1 MAARAAGK
9 KAAPKKKTAEDEK
22 KYLCP
27 YCMKEKKK
35 SEFYVCTDPRVLT
48 GITSMCKDC
57 VKKIA
62 LSWDEN
68 RQEFGA
74 CTKKSVMEALE
85 YIDRPFLENL
95 WNSSYAEWADDKSQ
109 HRRTTIWDCYIK
121 NVSLVNYRGM
131 RWRDGDIFQTYV
143 EDAKQVAALEDGNRD
158 MAQTLINSQEVDN
171 ECEKNRKD
179 VIRLLGYDPFE
190 GEKIEDQPL
199 LYSQLIGYLDSGGD
213 TSDDIMR
220 TSSAITIVRGFSQ
233 QAKIDDKIAKAM
245 ANSNANTSELKTLLD
260 AKKNLSATI
269 SQLAEQSCLSL
280 KHNKNASKGEN
291 TWTGKIKKLKD
302 IDLREAEVNG
312 FDIGTCRG
320 MQQVLEI
327 SDASILKQLRLD
339 ESEWSDMVA
348 EMRVDNQQLRI
359 ERDNYKEINRILLQE
374 NLDLKDFLE
383 EHGITI
389 DLNLRDLKSIYSV
402 FANKDEEI
410 ENSDEDSEYDED
422 LEASNGILEEMSDEV
437 ESDGDSDE

>member
-1 MAARAAGK
+1 MARSAGK
-9 KAAPKKKTAEDEK
+9 KTTSTKKTVADDK

-27 YCMKEKKK
+27 YCLKEKKK
-35 SEFYVCTDPRVLT
+35 SEFYVSTDPRVLT

-57 VKKIA
+57 VRKIA
-62 LSWDEN
+62 LAWDDN

-74 CTKKSVMEALE
+74 CTKKTVMDALE
-85 YIDRPFLENL
+85 YIDRPFLNNL
-95 WNSSYAEWADDKSQ
+95 WDSSYAEWADDTSQ
-109 HRRTTIWDCYIK
+109 KRRFTIWDAYIK
-121 NVSLVNYRGM
+121 NVAMKQYNGL
-131 RWRDGDIFQTYV
+131 RWRDGDIFNTYV
-143 EDAKQVAALEDGNRD
+143 EDAKQVAALESGNKE
-158 MAQTLINSQEVDN
+158 AAKTLISSQEVNN
-171 ECEKNRKD
+171 EFEKNRKD

-213 TSDDIMR
+213 GNDDIMR

-245 ANSNANTSELKTLLD
+245 ANTNANTSELKTLLD
-260 AKKNLSATI
+260 AKKNLSSTI

-302 IDLREAEVNG
+302 MDLRAAEVNG

-327 SDASILKQLRLD
+327 SDASIMKQLALD
-339 ESEWSDMVA
+339 ESEWSDIVA
-348 EMRVDNQQLRI
+348 EQRQTIVNLQK
-359 ERDNYKEINRILLQE
+359 ERDVYREVNRIILRE
-374 NLDLKDFLE
+374 NLDLRDTLE
-383 EHGITI
+383 ENSLLDMSNLQNLKELFSPLGATITPEEEE
-389 DLNLRDLKSIYSV
+389 DN
-402 FANKDEEI
+402 DEE
-410 ENSDEDSEYDED
+410 
-422 LEASNGILEEMSDEV
+422 
-437 ESDGDSDE
+437 

>member
-1 MAARAAGK
+1 MARSAGK
-9 KAAPKKKTAEDEK
+9 KTAPKKTVADEQ

-35 SEFYVCTDPRVLT
+35 SEFYMSTDPRVMT

-62 LSWDEN
+62 LNWDDN
-68 RQEFGA
+68 RSEYGM

-85 YIDRPFLENL
+85 YIDKPFLESV
-95 WNSSYAEWADDKSQ
+95 WSSAYADWADDSKDT
-109 HRRTTIWDCYIK
+109 HRKTTIWDSYIRTIGM
-121 NVSLVNYRGM
+121 VQYRGM
-131 RWRDGDIFQTYV
+131 RWRDGDIFHTYI
-143 EDAKQVAALEDGNRD
+143 EDAKQVAALEMGNSD
-158 MAQTLINSQEVDN
+158 VSQVLLSGKEVDS

-190 GEKIEDQPL
+190 GEKLEDQPL
-199 LYSQLIGYLDSGGD
+199 LYSQLIGYLDNGGD
-213 TSDDIMR
+213 GNDDMMR

-233 QAKIDDKIAKAM
+233 QAKIDDKIARAM
-245 ANSNANTSELKTLLD
+245 ANTSSNPAELKTLLD

-302 IDLREAEVNG
+302 MDLRDAEVNG

-348 EMRVDNQQLRI
+348 DQRTMIVELQK
-359 ERDNYKEINRILLQE
+359 ERDVYKEVNRILLRE
-374 NLDLKDFLE
+374 NLDLRDTLE
-383 EHGITI
+383 ENDML
-389 DLNLRDLKSIYSV
+389 DLNSLQNLKDLFSPLGEVDAKEEE
-402 FANKDEEI
+402 DEEN
-410 ENSDEDSEYDED
+410 E
-422 LEASNGILEEMSDEV
+422 
-437 ESDGDSDE
+437 

>member
-1 MAARAAGK
+1 MGRPAGRK
-9 KAAPKKKTAEDEK
+9 TAPAKKTAADDK

-27 YCMKEKKK
+27 YCNKEKKK
-35 SEFYVCTDPRVLT
+35 TEFYVSTDPRVLT

-57 VKKIA
+57 VRKIA
-62 LSWDEN
+62 LSWDDN

-74 CTKKSVMEALE
+74 CTKKSVMDALE

-95 WNSSYAEWADDKSQ
+95 WNSSYAEWANDKS
-109 HRRTTIWDCYIK
+109 HIRRTTIWDCYIK
-121 NVSLVNYRGM
+121 NIGMVQYRGM
-131 RWRDGDIFQTYV
+131 RWRDGDVFQTYV
-143 EDAKQVAALEDGNRD
+143 EDAKQVAALESGND
-158 MAQTLINSQEVDN
+158 NEAKTILNSQEVNN
-171 ECEKNRKD
+171 EFEQNRKD

-199 LYSQLIGYLDSGGD
+199 LYSQLIGYLDLGGD
-213 TSDDIMR
+213 SNDDMMR

-233 QAKIDDKIAKAM
+233 QAKIDDKLAKAM
-245 ANSNANTSELKTLLD
+245 ANSSVNASELKTLLD

-302 IDLREAEVNG
+302 IDLRDAEVNG

-327 SDASILKQLRLD
+327 SDASILKQLALD

-348 EMRVDNQQLRI
+348 EQRKVIADLQ
-359 ERDNYKEINRILLQE
+359 EKRDVYREVNRILLRE
-374 NLDLKDFLE
+374 NLDLRDTLE
-383 EHGITI
+383 ENNLLYTANLHNLK
-389 DLNLRDLKSIYSV
+389 DLFSPLGETVTQED
-402 FANKDEEI
+402 KDE
-410 ENSDEDSEYDED
+410 DE
-422 LEASNGILEEMSDEV
+422 
-437 ESDGDSDE
+437 

>member
-1 MAARAAGK
+1 MAARSAGK
-9 KAAPKKKTAEDEK
+9 KTTTKKTTTDEK

-27 YCMKEKKK
+27 YCLKEKKK

-62 LSWDEN
+62 LNWDEN

-74 CTKKSVMEALE
+74 CTKKSVMDALE

-95 WNSSYAEWADDKSQ
+95 WDSSYAEWANQESQ
-109 HRRTTIWDCYIK
+109 LRRTTIWDAYIK
-121 NVSLVNYRGM
+121 NVSMVQYRGM
-131 RWRDGDIFQTYV
+131 RWRDGDIFHTYV
-143 EDAKQVAALEDGNRD
+143 EDAKQVAALESGNRED
-158 MAQTLINSQEVDN
+158 AQTILNSQEVDN

-190 GEKIEDQPL
+190 SEKIEDQPL
-199 LYSQLIGYLDSGGD
+199 LYSQLIGYLDAGGD
-213 TSDDIMR
+213 GNDDMMR

-233 QAKIDDKIAKAM
+233 QSKIDDKIARAM
-245 ANSNANTSELKTLLD
+245 ANTSTNTAELKTLLD

-291 TWTGKIKKLKD
+291 TWTGKVKKLKD
-302 IDLREAEVNG
+302 MDLREAEVNG

-348 EMRVDNQQLRI
+348 DQRVIITELQK
-359 ERDNYKEINRILLQE
+359 ERDVYKEVNRILLRE
-374 NLDLKDFLE
+374 NLDLRDTLE
-383 EHGITI
+383 ENDMLDKNSLQNLK
-389 DLNLRDLKSIYSV
+389 DLFSPFGEV
-402 FANKDEEI
+402 ATQEDEEDG
-410 ENSDEDSEYDED
+410 EDE
-422 LEASNGILEEMSDEV
+422 
-437 ESDGDSDE
+437 